1 MPQTKAQRS
10 AAAKKGAATRKRNQ
24 AKADSEGL
32 GRRLDRLARSGE
44 SVAEDAK
51 DLAKTAGSAAK
62 TTAEATAQRA
72 REELRRRSH

>member
-10 AAAKKGAATRKRNQ
+10 TAAKKGAATRKRNKT
-24 AKADSEGL
+24 KADSEGL
-32 GRRLDRLARSGE
+32 GRRLGRLAHSGE